1 MIYPLEQK
9 LCALVIVTC
18 STSCTALTA
27 PVVRTDTAG
36 SPTAGEM
43 LTLTCRVT
51 VVEGLTVDPT
61 VTWLDS
67 EDNPVTGGVNVTVG
81 SVMRSGREST
91 LVLEFSPLHT
101 SHGGRYTCMATILL
115 PEIQVYALSGGSSL
129 IIIVQSKHCSD
140 F

>member
-1 MIYPLEQK
+1 MPEV
-9 LCALVIVTC
+9 A
-18 STSCTALTA
+18 
-27 PVVRTDTAG
+27 TDTTG
-36 SPTAGEM
+36 SSTAGEM

-61 VTWLDS
+61 VAWFDS
-67 EDNPVTGGVNVTVG
+67 DNNAVTSGVNVTVG

-101 SHGGRYTCMATILL
+101 SHGGRYTCIATILL
-115 PEIQVYALSGGSSL
+115 PEIEVYALSGGRSL